1 MAKGYLIGHVNVTE
15 PGAFGEYA
23 KSAGELLATYGARP
37 LVNPD
42 SARIVEGSLKP
53 RTVIFEFDDFDRLK
67 AFWAS
72 AEYQQAK
79 ALGAGAADCDFMLIA
94 GKD

>member
-15 PGAFGEYA
+15 PGAYAEYA
-23 KSAGELLATYGARP
+23 KAAGKLLTDYGARL

-42 SARIVEGSLKP
+42 SARIVEGSFKP
-53 RTVIFEFDDFDRLK
+53 RTVIFEFDDFDRLN

-79 ALGAGAADCDFMLIA
+79 ALRTGAADCDFMLIA